1 MKDRKIA
8 VKGITLIALVVT
20 IVVLLIL
27 AGITIGTLTGDK
39 GIVNEANLAKKQA
52 EIVALEEQIEAA
64 ILIAKQKYRE
74 PTLEQ
79 VIAEIEKIDTV
90 DNVDKE
96 SGDIISTLG
105 YIIKEKLNDYLEKT
119 NLPSEDEI
127 NP

>member
-1 MKDRKIA
+1 MKGRKIA
-8 VKGITLIALVVT
+8 AKGITLIALVVT